1 MTLICGLARHGWQ
14 LNNEQVTLNKKLG
27 EGQFGEVHKGSL
39 KTSVFAAPV
48 TVAVKTLHQNH
59 LSANEKI
66 LFLREA
72 NVMLTLSHVS
82 YLFQVELN

>member
-1 MTLICGLARHGWQ
+1 MMLVCGLARHEWQ
-14 LNNEQVTLNKKLG
+14 LNNEQVTLDKKLG
-27 EGQFGEVHKGSL
+27 EGQFGEVHKGKL
-39 KTSVFAAPV
+39 KTSFFYSPV

-72 NVMLTLSHVS
+72 NVMLTLSHVRM
-82 YLFQVELN
+82 YF